1 MLVHRLLAVP
11 MLLAGLVAA
20 AAPEPPRVAG
30 FSAFLLN
37 SRTGQLSAD
46 VMANAD
52 QLGNVPAGPL
62 SAVSA
67 LVVVRIAFG
76 AEAAVPEGA
85 RVHLVATEA
94 SVRGRAARVLLDRS
108 ARLGPVAQDGTTHV
122 GFWLDDIGC
131 ATITLRARLASGTTK
146 ASNAAARGQA
156 ELPFTCYE

>member
-1 MLVHRLLAVP
+1 
-11 MLLAGLVAA
+11 
-20 AAPEPPRVAG
+20 
-30 FSAFLLN
+30 
-37 SRTGQLSAD
+37 
-46 VMANAD
+46 MANAD

-85 RVHLVATEA
+85 RVQLVATEA
-94 SVRGRAARVLLDRS
+94 PVRGRAARVLLDRS
-108 ARLGPVAQDGTTHV
+108 ARLGPVAPDGTTHV
-122 GFWLDDIGC
+122 GFWVDDIGC
-131 ATITLRARLASGTTK
+131 ATITLRARLASGKAK